1 MSICPLRTMG
11 AMILVLA
18 APLHVV
24 RGAEC
29 PNRSA
34 KNLTRAA
41 ANDNRTRAGTS
52 RDGVL
57 QVNLVAR
64 EVAWS
69 PDGPGGCALRV
80 HAFGEEGKAVQ
91 IPGPLVRVRVGTE
104 VHISVRNT
112 LNAPIWIRG
121 FQDHVSGTMDSTEVA
136 PGAMRE
142 FRFRATTPGAWYYWG
157 GALGKTAASYP
168 MSTDDGELVG
178 ALIVDPEAGP
188 AEDRVFVMTRW
199 TPRGL
204 PGNAE
209 YQLNAINGRSW
220 PSTERLAYNV
230 GDSIR
235 WHVINASDELH
246 MMHLHGFYYSVDN
259 RGDAAHDSVLAR
271 ERKSRVVSVATRR
284 GEWMSMTWVP
294 DRSGNWL
301 FHCHF
306 VAHISGEQRVGQSIE
321 SKAGEATHHAMGDT
335 AMTDMAGLLLGVTI
349 TPRAGSPAVPVS
361 TTPARRL
368 QLFAD
373 MRARVYGAQPG
384 YGFVLQ
390 ERDRVPAPDSIR
402 VPGTP
407 LVLTKGEPVAI
418 TVHNRTRSPIAV
430 HWHGIELESFFDGVA
445 GWSGMAKRL
454 APLIAPSDSFIAR
467 FTPPRAGTFIYHVH
481 NEPGEQLAS
490 GLYAPLIVLEPGD
503 RFDPRTDRIIVL
515 ASGRPGV
522 DPPTAINGKLS
533 PDTMQFV
540 QGETY
545 RLRFIDIAS
554 NEAHILALRTATGN
568 ASWRQLA
575 RDGQDLPIDQQ
586 VMQSARVV
594 TAAGVTLDFEF
605 RPTEAGDYAL
615 DVTQILR
622 SVPAGRI
629 VVPIRVRVP

>member
-1 MSICPLRTMG
+1 MSIGPLRTMG
-11 AMILVLA
+11 AIVLVLA
-18 APLHVV
+18 APFHAL
-24 RGAEC
+24 RAADC
-29 PNRSA
+29 PRRSA
-34 KNLTRAA
+34 KNLARAA
-41 ANDNRTRAGTS
+41 ANDNSTRGGTT
-52 RDGVL
+52 RGGVL
-57 QVNLVAR
+57 EMNLVAR
-64 EVAWS
+64 EVAWL
-69 PDGPGGCALRV
+69 PDGPRGCALRV
-80 HAFGEEGKAVQ
+80 HAFGEEGKPVQ
-91 IPGPLVRVRVGTE
+91 IPGPMIRVRVGTE
-104 VHISVRNT
+104 VHVTVRNA

-121 FQDHVSGTMDSTEVA
+121 LQDHTNGAMDSTEIA
-136 PGAMRE
+136 SGATRE
-142 FRFRATTPGAWYYWG
+142 LRFRATTPGAWYYWG
-157 GALGKTAASYP
+157 GAMGKTAAAYP

-178 ALIVDPEAGP
+178 ALIVDPEEGP
-188 AEDRVFVMTRW
+188 SHDRVFVMTRW

-204 PGNAE
+204 PGNAD

-220 PSTERLAYNV
+220 PNTERLTYTV

-306 VAHISGEQRVGQSIE
+306 VAHISGEQRVDQSVE
-321 SKAGEATHHAMGDT
+321 SKAGDATRPAMADM
-335 AMTDMAGLLLGVTI
+335 AMTDMAGLLLGI
-349 TPRAGSPAVPVS
+349 TVKPRAGSSASPVA
-361 TTPARRL
+361 TKPARRL

-373 MRARVYGAQPG
+373 TRPRVYGAQPG

-390 ERDRVPAPDSIR
+390 EGEQVPARDSIR

-418 TVHNRTRSPIAV
+418 TVHNRTLSPIAV

-445 GWSGMAKRL
+445 GWSGTAKRL
-454 APLIAPSDSFIAR
+454 APLIAPSDSFTAR

-503 RFDPRTDRIIVL
+503 RFDPRTDRIIVIG
-515 ASGRPGV
+515 SGGPGV

-533 PDTMQFV
+533 PDTMQLV

-545 RLRFIDIAS
+545 RLRFIDISS

-586 VMQSARVV
+586 GMQPARVV

-605 RPTEAGDYAL
+605 TPPEAGDYAL
-615 DVTQILR
+615 DVTQLLR

-629 VVPIRVRVP
+629 VVPIRVRAP